1 MDQLLYKYAK
11 IDLEQFAIFEE
22 NISSP
27 IGEVKFECV
36 VQFDYD
42 KEHDVLCSKLI
53 MTMKDG
59 DKTLLRAV
67 MCSYF
72 ISSKESV
79 EQITIDFYSYGIST
93 ICISKLWFI
102 AWSSFR

>member
-1 MDQLLYKYAK
+1 MDQLLYKYSM

-27 IGEVKFECV
+27 IGEVKFESM

-72 ISSKESV
+72 IIAKESV
-79 EQITIDFYSYGIST
+79 EQILTT
-93 ICISKLWFI
+93 KHN
-102 AWSSFR
+102 